1 MIKKIDNLAL
11 VLAGGGGRGAYQIG
25 VWKYLKEVGI
35 DKKISAITGTSVGA
49 LNACL
54 IAQDD
59 YHLAEH
65 IWTNEIK
72 DKILKTDAK
81 IISSIVQE
89 IDKSLLKKQ
98 NPLMSL
104 PAIISLLQVNGA
116 FSREGLLQIID
127 KYVDL
132 EKITLNEKPIF
143 ATCVSLANFKP
154 HYFKLNTYEP
164 QKIKSILCATSAIP
178 FVFPPEPIDGIEY
191 VDGGIQKIG
200 DNIPIKILYEQG
212 YKNILVVHLDTKARI
227 DKAKFP
233 NANIIE
239 IRPEKSLGNAITGIL
254 DFSAN
259 GAKQR
264 IELGYADAKRVI
276 LLYKSEISAKNK
288 NFYCKKEFSMVQ

>member
-1 MIKKIDNLAL
+1 MIHKKNNLAL

-25 VWKYLKEVGI
+25 VWKYLKEAGI
-35 DKKISAITGTSVGA
+35 DKKISAFAGTSVGA

-59 YHLAEH
+59 YELAEY
-65 IWTNEIK
+65 IWTKEIK
-72 DKILKTDAK
+72 DKILKADTK
-81 IISSIVQE
+81 IISSIVHE

-104 PAIISLLQVNGA
+104 PAIISLLQANGT
-116 FSREGLLQIID
+116 FSREGLLEIID

-132 EKITLNEKPIF
+132 EKITLNKKPIF
-143 ATCVSLANFKP
+143 GTCVSLKDFKP
-154 HYFKLNTYEP
+154 QYLKLNDCEA
-164 QKIKSILCATSAIP
+164 KRIKSILCATSAIP

-200 DNIPIKILYEQG
+200 DNVPVKILYEQG
-212 YKNILVVHLDTKARI
+212 YKNILVVHLDAKAHI
-227 DKAKFP
+227 DKANFP

-239 IRPEKSLGNAITGIL
+239 ICPEKKLGNAITGVL
-254 DFSAN
+254 DFSAK

-264 IELGYADAKRVI
+264 MEMGYLDAKKVM
-276 LLYKSEISAKNK
+276 KSYLNLTIK
-288 NFYCKKEFSMVQ
+288 QIQ